1 MSKAN
6 DYAEKLA
13 ERADV
18 IVDGGKSQQ
27 EIINVLKNDF
37 KRLGNPVQLYNAFIN
52 WQLNKGQ
59 VEILESM
66 AVKVLALKSMGDDK

>member
-1 MSKAN
+1 MSRAK
-6 DYAEKLA
+6 DYADTLA

-27 EIINVLKNDF
+27 EIIGVLKNDF
-37 KRLGNPVQLYNAFIN
+37 KRLGNPLQLYNAFIN

-66 AVKVLALKSMGDDK
+66 AVKVLALKSMGGDK

>member
-1 MSKAN
+1 MSKAK
-6 DYAEKLA
+6 DYADTLA

-37 KRLGNPVQLYNAFIN
+37 KRLGNPLQLYNSFIN